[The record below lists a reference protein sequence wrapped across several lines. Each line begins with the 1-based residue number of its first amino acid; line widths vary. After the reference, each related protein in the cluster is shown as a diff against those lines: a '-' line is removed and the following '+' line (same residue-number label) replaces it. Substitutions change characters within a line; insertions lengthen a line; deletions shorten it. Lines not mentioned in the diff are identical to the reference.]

1 MRKHGALASA
11 CFFASLIGPLTVGV
25 RTWRA
30 AQQARPGARPVGELS
45 LSYIGAWGTKGSAPG
60 KMDEPTCIATDVLG
74 NAYLADAGSHYV
86 EKFDSK
92 GTPLLY
98 FEDDN
103 LKTPQS
109 IAVDAGGAIYVAD
122 AEHASTYIY
131 FPNGDHYRTLKLRV
145 HSSSEDTLSLG
156 VANDG
161 TIHILDGNASSVF
174 TYTGRMRFVR
184 QWQPEAGAPDTHVRP
199 SGIAVG
205 EDGSLYVADRAEN
218 RILKF
223 TPEGRFVSTVA
234 SHASGASR
242 RLSDQFTVYKNYIF
256 AMDVDGRGLHAWS
269 TGGQPLLDLDL
280 APELGEPAR
289 SIPALAVSP
298 HGELLVLDTPA
309 ARVLRYRINF

>member
-1 MRKHGALASA
+1 MPRHWSRAAAYFLASIIVVLSV
-11 CFFASLIGPLTVGV
+11 CV
-25 RTWRA
+25 RTWHA
-30 AQQARPGARPVGELS
+30 SEQARAGARPVGALS
-45 LSYIGAWGTKGSAPG
+45 LSYIGAWGTKGSGPG
-60 KMDEPTCIATDVLG
+60 KMDEPTCIATDVAG

-86 EKFDSK
+86 EKFDAK

-161 TIHILDGNASSVF
+161 TIQILDGNASSIF

-205 EDGSLYVADRAEN
+205 EDGSLYVADRAGN

-223 TPEGRFVSTVA
+223 TPDGHFVSTVA
-234 SHASGASR
+234 SHANGSSR
-242 RLSDQFTVYKNYIF
+242 RLSDQFAVYKNYVF

-269 TGGQPLLDLDL
+269 TDGQPVLDLDL
-280 APELGEPAR
+280 APELGAPAR